1 MQNLFDKIR
10 PRSGAQFTH
19 ANTRSKSTQGLRM
32 FSLRSRVSFERYL
45 APPYVNEP
53 SLVRTTRKLLVL
65 EETCHLLRNRNTE
78 YNTFILFKA
87 GFILAAD
94 VYDDAQKL
102 ASIHVTCVKWS
113 QTGGVKAKG
122 FGKKSWKRRCQ
133 VLHWDTGFRVPVT
146 GESKTK

>member
-1 MQNLFDKIR
+1 MQILFDKIR

-53 SLVRTTRKLLVL
+53 SLVRTTRKLSVL

-87 GFILAAD
+87 GFILA
-94 VYDDAQKL
+94 YDDAQKL
-102 ASIHVTCVKWS
+102 AFIHVMCVKWS
-113 QTGGVKAKG
+113 QTWGGGGVKAKG

-133 VLHWDTGFRVPVT
+133 VLQLISSHRLLVNVIHQ
-146 GESKTK
+146 